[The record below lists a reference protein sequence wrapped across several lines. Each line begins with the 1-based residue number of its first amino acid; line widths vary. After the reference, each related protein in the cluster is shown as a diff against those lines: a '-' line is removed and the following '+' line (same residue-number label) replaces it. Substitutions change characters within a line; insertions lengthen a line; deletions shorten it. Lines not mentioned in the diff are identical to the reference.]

1 MLKPEFPTLLSPGF
15 HQYQLSELHATFVAP
30 FTESVRRSMLLAGL
44 LQFIE
49 ELKALSIR
57 GELWFDG
64 SFVTEKCDPD
74 DIDLVVILDPVSL
87 ADLTPEQQQIARH
100 LFHQPSSKAKYNC
113 DVYFA
118 SSDDVGM
125 VSYWRGWYGFKR
137 DQRTA
142 KGIGFIPL

>member
-1 MLKPEFPTLLSPGF
+1 MLKPEFPSLLPPGF
-15 HQYQLSELHATFVAP
+15 RQYQLSELHATFVAP
-30 FTESVRRSMLLAGL
+30 FMESVRRPMLLAGL
-44 LQFIE
+44 VMFIA
-49 ELKALSIR
+49 ELKALAIE

-74 DIDLVVILDPVSL
+74 DIDLVVILDSASL
-87 ADLTPEQQQIARH
+87 ENLTPEQQQTVRH

-113 DVYFA
+113 DVYCA
-118 SSDDVGM
+118 LSDDTRM